1 MIRELFNSIRYLGFS
16 AINGIENAMV
26 ISCIMFKI
34 K

>member
-1 MIRELFNSIRYLGFS
+1 MIRELLNSIRSLGLS
-16 AINGIENAMV
+16 AINGIENAIV